1 MNNFLLILIFSIVA
15 IFVFLILLTI
25 LIPNIGEWKKV
36 ERVKDDD
43 IQNDEEE

>member
-25 LIPNIGEWKKV
+25 LVPNIGEGKKV
-36 ERVKDDD
+36 ERVEDDD

>member
-25 LIPNIGEWKKV
+25 LIPNIWEGKKV
-36 ERVKDDD
+36 ERVEDDD

>member
-36 ERVKDDD
+36 ERVEDDD